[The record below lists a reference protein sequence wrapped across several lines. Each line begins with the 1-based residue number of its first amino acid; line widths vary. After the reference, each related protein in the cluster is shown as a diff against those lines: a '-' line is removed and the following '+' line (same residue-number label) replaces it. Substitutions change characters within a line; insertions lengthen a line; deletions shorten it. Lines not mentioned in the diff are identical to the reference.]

1 MPPGRVRLRQGRMP
15 AFPSGDDEVRFT
27 KAGDETGEHR
37 WQSRDHVPA
46 PRNVRQQNLRLAAEN
61 TTDAL

>member
-1 MPPGRVRLRQGRMP
+1 MP